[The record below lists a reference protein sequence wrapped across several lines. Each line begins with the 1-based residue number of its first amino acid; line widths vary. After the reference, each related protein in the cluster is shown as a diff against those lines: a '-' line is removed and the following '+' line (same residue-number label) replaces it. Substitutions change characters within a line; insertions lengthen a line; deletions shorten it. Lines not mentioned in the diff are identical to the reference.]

1 MLNYKNKKKPPQKTS
16 RVIKYNKTK
25 VRKIIPTFFDRRRR
39 VKAWPKGTPWTLRFG
54 LIPSF
59 RIHVRQSHN
68 NVFFTALN
76 PHSNTVYTLSSGTSG
91 MKGGARS
98 TTFAAGQVGRLA
110 GVKLR
115 DINFGTSLCFYKSP
129 INPHL
134 KLLTRSICQTY
145 KGIKGLCDVIPRSHN
160 GLRGRKLRRV

>member
-1 MLNYKNKKKPPQKTS
+1 MFKKSRKNRIELKTS
-16 RVIKYNKTK
+16 K
-25 VRKIIPTFFDRRRR
+25 VNSPKIRKIVPTFFDRRSNIRT
-39 VKAWPKGTPWTLRFG
+39 WPKETYWAIRFG
-54 LIPSF
+54 LIPPF
-59 RIHVRQSHN
+59 RVHVRQSQN

-76 PHSNTVYTLSSGTSG
+76 PKSKTVYTLSSGTSG

-115 DINFGTSLCFYKSP
+115 DLEFGASLCLYKSP
-129 INPHL
+129 VNPHL
-134 KLLTRSICQTY
+134 KLLTRSICQTFR
-145 KGIKGLCDVIPRSHN
+145 GIKGLCDVIPRSHN